1 MAAGAVAGQS
11 GGVDEAL
18 ASVVSFAAAT
28 PSWRTAW
35 HLLDEVLPV
44 CDQRRRGGLLLA
56 GLQRSDE
63 RTSRGYH
70 SAVRELTGASVGG
83 A

>member
-28 PSWRTAW
+28 PSGRTAW

-44 CDQRRRGGLLLA
+44 CDQCRRGGLLLA

-63 RTSRGYH
+63 RWKGQGNRL
-70 SAVRELTGASVGG
+70 RIRRCEWLRC
-83 A
+83 